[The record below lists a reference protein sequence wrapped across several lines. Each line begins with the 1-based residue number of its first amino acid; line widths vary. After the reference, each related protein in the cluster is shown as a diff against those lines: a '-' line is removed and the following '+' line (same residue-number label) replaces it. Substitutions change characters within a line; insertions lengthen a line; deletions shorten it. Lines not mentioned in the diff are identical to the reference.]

1 MSEDSTPAEKNSG
14 AARLVHPGER
24 LNVSTDIVP
33 GHGIRQVGEDFVV
46 MRMGTLRENG
56 KTISVD
62 PLSSRYVPR
71 SGDLVVGYVE
81 GMTNNIWFLDIG
93 ASFNAI
99 LPMSLAPWKVEFGAA
114 RQHLDFGD
122 AVLAR
127 VMEVDETHSVVATM
141 KGVGL
146 RKIKQGCIEQVAPHV
161 LSLVIGSKGRT
172 LQRIKE
178 SSDCR
183 IVAAQNGRILIDG
196 TPEGISIARSA
207 LKIISETGHAP
218 GLHDRLSEV
227 LGGDE

>member
-1 MSEDSTPAEKNSG
+1 MNSEDTGAEQ
-14 AARLVHPGER
+14 RLV
-24 LNVSTDIVP
+24 VP
-33 GHGIRQVGEDFVV
+33 GDQIDAPPGSQPGSGVLLQGDGLVATKLGRVRMNGDVV
-46 MRMGTLRENG
+46 HVMPTNTAYM
-56 KTISVD
+56 
-62 PLSSRYVPR
+62 PR
-71 SGDLVVGYVE
+71 SGDLVIGYVE
-81 GMTNNIWFLDIG
+81 AVQNNLWFLDVRG
-93 ASFNAI
+93 PFNAL

-127 VMEVDETHSVVATM
+127 VMEVDETHSVVTTM

-207 LKIISETGHAP
+207 LRIISETGHAP